1 MAPLQPHSTDEQL
14 IADNAGG
21 VPVIV
26 KVLAFMMLM
35 LLFFTGVTYLGPQV
49 EGEAPKDIQVDLQSL
64 TMAGFI
70 AMGEKLFQGKG
81 TCALCHNSLDRAPDL
96 LLMNMADMTKERLND
111 PQYRGHAQDSES
123 YLLESMIE
131 PDIHIVPG
139 YGKPGQP
146 SPMPAVN
153 KAPITLSEIE
163 IKAIIAFLQAKD
175 GAQPSVKLPTEPLVV
190 EQAKELETPETTVP
204 ASSGEQALVKFGCT
218 ACHAVLD
225 SVSVIG
231 PELNTIGT
239 RTSKA
244 SIRESIIDPVVI
256 IADGYPAIM
265 PTDYAEKMTIRELDM
280 IVDYLHA
287 SAGDS
292 AVTKTAVN
300 PVSGQT
306 EQAENGK
313 PGKGSK

>member
-1 MAPLQPHSTDEQL
+1 MAPIQSRSADQQL
-14 IADNAGG
+14 IADNAGS

-26 KVLAFMMLM
+26 KVMGFMMAM

-70 AMGEKLFQGKG
+70 AMGEQLFQGKG

-96 LLMNMADMTKERLND
+96 LLMNMTDMTNDRLHD
-111 PQYRGHAQDSES
+111 PQYQGQAKDPES

-131 PDIHIVPG
+131 PDIYIVPG

-146 SPMPAVN
+146 SPMPAVD
-153 KAPITLSEIE
+153 KAPITLTEIE

-175 GAQPSVKLPTEPLVV
+175 GAQPTVTLPIGTAVD
-190 EQAKELETPETTVP
+190 EQSIAQETAQSTAP
-204 ASSGEQALVKFGCT
+204 ASSAEQALVKFGCT

-231 PELNTIGT
+231 PELNSMGAQA
-239 RTSKA
+239 SKA
-244 SIRESIIDPVVI
+244 FIRESIINPAAI
-256 IADGYPAIM
+256 IAEGYPAIM

-280 IVDYLHA
+280 MVDYLHTL
-287 SAGDS
+287 AGDMS
-292 AVTKTAVN
+292 RNAL
-300 PVSGQT
+300 PGQ
-306 EQAENGK
+306 EQQAETGQ
-313 PGKGSK
+313 PDEGSE